1 MLVRFALAFAAAALI
16 AAPLALVPGAASASS
31 AVTELQ
37 AERYFTCPSGYV
49 FRAASDAAHCKKHPR
64 YGYRGLVPCPNN
76 FGVGLFAKTDAIGRK
91 DMCTGTNPVTGE
103 VAVERGCPAAP
114 DSDGKRF
121 ESVGSKQQSG
131 GQLFDDADK
140 NESGAGKHA
149 RTHEGERDPDQS
161 GQLASPESPGRFL
174 QIGIHPP
181 DRVLGSTHR
190 LGEDHRDVD
199 EQQERRSLVEGSSPA
214 QSETHHGDSHG
225 DVGERVCDPY

>member
-103 VAVERGCPAAP
+103 VAVERGCPA
-114 DSDGKRF
+114 GY
-121 ESVGSKQQSG
+121 E
-131 GQLFDDADK
+131 K
-140 NESGAGKHA
+140 NIV
-149 RTHEGERDPDQS
+149 R
-161 GQLASPESPGRFL
+161 
-174 QIGIHPP
+174 
-181 DRVLGSTHR
+181 
-190 LGEDHRDVD
+190 GEDTCRQYHPGDIVAPN
-199 EQQERRSLVEGSSPA
+199 VEVS
-214 QSETHHGDSHG
+214 
-225 DVGERVCDPY
+225 R